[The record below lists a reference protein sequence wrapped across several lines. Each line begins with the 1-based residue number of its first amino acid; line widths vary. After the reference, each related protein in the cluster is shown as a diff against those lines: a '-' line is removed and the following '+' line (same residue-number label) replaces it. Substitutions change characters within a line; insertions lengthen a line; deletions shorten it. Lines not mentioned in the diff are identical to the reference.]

1 MNARASEGPEE
12 KPPFRAAI
20 YTRVSTEDQAR
31 EGYSLE
37 AQLEMLSAYCEA
49 EDLIIGK
56 IYVDDGYSGR
66 DIKRPGYRTM
76 MSELDVWDIVLVIKM
91 DRIHRNSRNFMNM
104 MEFLDKNGK
113 GFVSSTESLDTESA
127 VGRFVVD
134 MIQRI
139 AQLESEQIGERTYMG
154 MKEKAESF
162 DGIMGFTAPF
172 GYKIDDGNLAADENE
187 FDTAVRIFD
196 MYLDGMTI
204 DDISYTLNRE
214 GVLTRKGNLWN
225 KYNLRNILHNPV
237 YAGYMRWDGILI
249 PHNSEIALDPGA
261 FNIIQEIMASRTKG
275 SAKFRDNSI
284 PEDLYTL
291 AITAST

>member
-1 MNARASEGPEE
+1 MNAKVSEGPDG
-12 KPPFRAAI
+12 KPPLRAAI

-66 DIKRPGYRTM
+66 DIKRPGYRMM

-104 MEFLDKNGK
+104 MDFLDKNGK

-172 GYKIDDGNLAADENE
+172 GYKISDGELAVDDNE

-214 GVLTRKGNLWN
+214 GILTRKGNLWN

-275 SAKFRDNSI
+275 SAKFQDNSI
-284 PEDLYTL
+284 PENLYTL